1 MVDKILLAGSAE
13 TFGVSLSE
21 RQLDVLD
28 GFSEYVTEQNK
39 SFNLT
44 SITDPAAFTEKHL
57 IDSLAC
63 VPFLKSGS
71 SLCDVG
77 AGAGFPSFPVA
88 AARPDVSVT
97 AMDSTAK
104 KTDFIAKAAFK
115 FGISNLSVITARA
128 EECVHER
135 ESFDAVTA
143 RAVAPLPVLAEL
155 CLPLVKQGGIFIAF
169 KTENEKLPS
178 DKSLSLLGGRLKETF
193 AYSLPSGD
201 GRLLFVFEKTSPTDS
216 EYPRNYGKIK
226 KSPLY

>member
-13 TFGVSLSE
+13 NFGVSLSE

-44 SITDPAAFTEKHL
+44 SITDPTAFTEKHL

-63 VPFLKSGS
+63 VRFLKHGI

-97 AMDSTAK
+97 AMDSTSK
-104 KTDFIAKAAFK
+104 KTAFIAKASLK

-135 ESFDAVTA
+135 ESFDVVTA
-143 RAVAPLPVLAEL
+143 RAVASLPVLAEL

-193 AYSLPSGD
+193 VYSLPSGD